1 MARFTQHEGMKGSQK
16 WIQKIVND
24 QPEILNSQIR
34 RALNLPEE
42 ERIEWLS
49 PLRSDDYAEYRDE
62 AFLNLLGVKLEKVP
76 LAQFWPINGP
86 QWDALGKSSSG
97 RLLLVEAKSH
107 ISELLSSLQAKDKDS
122 IRKIRA
128 SLEETKAY
136 LQANVTVDWSLRFYQ
151 YANRLAHLYLLKK
164 NGLPAYLIHVY
175 FINDL
180 AMNGPTSSLEWSG
193 AIKLL
198 NSYLGIERHKL
209 QDFVAD
215 LYIDVRE
222 LE

>member
-1 MARFTQHEGMKGSQK
+1 MVRFIQREGRKGSQK

-34 RALNLPEE
+34 RALKLPEE
-42 ERIEWLS
+42 ERIDWLS
-49 PLRSDDYAEYRDE
+49 PLRADDYAEYRDE

-76 LAQFWPINGP
+76 LRQFWPKGGP
-86 QWDALGKSSSG
+86 QWDALGKISSG
-97 RLLLVEAKSH
+97 KLLLVEAKSH
-107 ISELLSSLQAKDKDS
+107 ISELLSSLQAKDKGS
-122 IRKIRA
+122 KRKIKA
-128 SLEETKAY
+128 SLKETKAY
-136 LQANVTVDWSLRFYQ
+136 LHAKATVDWSQSFYQ

-175 FINDL
+175 FINDVE
-180 AMNGPTSSLEWSG
+180 MNGPTSSLEWQG

-198 NSYLGIERHKL
+198 NSYMGIGKHRL